1 MTDKKKQICISTWYR
16 STNYGTGLQALALRH
31 FLENLGYSC
40 CFLEDKRPEKRKMSP
55 AVHKKT
61 NLFLIEKGI
70 SKLKNR
76 KTFDKR
82 RELIHKY
89 DQEHNKVFMIK
100 TEDDIAKLNRENDI
114 FVAGGDQI
122 WNPYVLEEKHLF
134 TMIEDSKKMISFGSS
149 VGVPEVPYELR
160 PVYEK
165 YLSRFEAVSV
175 REKQSVQAL
184 DFLHREVTEVIDP
197 TLLFDAGGWRFLTD
211 QAEIKQEYLSEPYIL
226 CYFIGERKTYWDY
239 VKKIQQKTGF
249 RVLVLPVNYAGY
261 LNKYQKITEV
271 TMPEFLEFIRNAAVV
286 CTDSFHATLFSIQYQ
301 KEFYVLKRFKD
312 QSKQSQN
319 GRLENILKRYELY
332 DHLIQ
337 DESCFERNKIQDYQ
351 RILQEIGKERERS
364 VKWLIQA
371 LEQ

>member
-1 MTDKKKQICISTWYR
+1 M
-16 STNYGTGLQALALRH
+16 
-31 FLENLGYSC
+31 
-40 CFLEDKRPEKRKMSP
+40 
-55 AVHKKT
+55 
-61 NLFLIEKGI
+61 
-70 SKLKNR
+70 
-76 KTFDKR
+76 
-82 RELIHKY
+82 
-89 DQEHNKVFMIK
+89 
-100 TEDDIAKLNRENDI
+100 
-114 FVAGGDQI
+114 
-122 WNPYVLEEKHLF
+122 
-134 TMIEDSKKMISFGSS
+134 
-149 VGVPEVPYELR
+149 
-160 PVYEK
+160 
-165 YLSRFEAVSV
+165 
-175 REKQSVQAL
+175 
-184 DFLHREVTEVIDP
+184 
-197 TLLFDAGGWRFLTD
+197 
-211 QAEIKQEYLSEPYIL
+211 
-226 CYFIGERKTYWDY
+226 
-239 VKKIQQKTGF
+239 
-249 RVLVLPVNYAGY
+249 VLPVNYAGY